1 MLDWFSDVLAQVTS
15 TIDERRVER
24 RADPELLNLLRA
36 SLREHEILYD
46 SAAIIGKA
54 HVPTLSRSRFKSKM
68 LELQKG
74 LLIKVFIE
82 IGSSDRRWSRE
93 EIEMSTVLF
102 EFLWG
107 NRTSMVQAKKN
118 IEKITLQ
125 ARSLSWNDLVK
136 PFRQI
141 SALHDNRAE
150 LENLTLRIAGL
161 IARAN
166 GVVCLEETRCMENI
180 QQELR
185 SALYRKEGENSKQQ
199 RLVPAVDVE
208 EKSNGKQEQDEQESV
223 DKDQM
228 LADAQEELATLV
240 GLEEVKNEIRLLIDF
255 LKIQVARESHGIPRT
270 DISLHM
276 VFCGNPGTGKT
287 TVARIIG
294 HILCG
299 LNFLEKGHTIETDR
313 SGLVAG
319 YAGRTGTKTNER
331 IDEAKDGVLFIDEA
345 YSLSSENTEDVY
357 GEEAVQVL
365 LKRMEDERN
374 SLVVI
379 LAGYP
384 KPMKSM
390 IRSNPGLSSRFQR
403 TFVFPDYNAE
413 SMLEIFNLMC
423 QKHHYRYTRKAK
435 EKLLAHFHQAWLD
448 RDEHFGNGRFVRNVF
463 EKSIRHMSSR
473 LVLVTPP
480 LTKKLLTT
488 IVDEDIR
495 YKSSKHSEKAT

>member
-1 MLDWFSDVLAQVTS
+1 MLDWFSDVLANVTS
-15 TIDERRVER
+15 PVDERRVDPDLLKLLRTSLLEHENLYER
-24 RADPELLNLLRA
+24 AAISGKSRVSAAERSNFKSNLL
-36 SLREHEILYD
+36 D
-46 SAAIIGKA
+46 
-54 HVPTLSRSRFKSKM
+54 
-68 LELQKG
+68 LQKG

-82 IGSSDRRWSRE
+82 IGSSDRRWNRE
-93 EIEMSTVLF
+93 EIEMATLLF

-107 NRTSMVQAKKN
+107 NKTDMVQAKKM
-118 IEKITLQ
+118 IEQVTLES
-125 ARSLSWNDLVK
+125 RTLSWNDLVK

-141 SALHDNRAE
+141 VELQDDRAE
-150 LENLTLRIAGL
+150 LENLTLRIAVL
-161 IARAN
+161 ITKAD
-166 GVVCLEETRCMENI
+166 GVVCQDETICLENI
-180 QQELR
+180 QRELR
-185 SALYRKEGENSKQQ
+185 DALYFKESGDSGGQGVVSVPRADAVSKGE
-199 RLVPAVDVE
+199 
-208 EKSNGKQEQDEQESV
+208 EQDTV
-223 DKDQM
+223 DKEQL

-240 GLEEVKNEIRLLIDF
+240 GLEEVKKEIRMLIDF
-255 LKIQVARESHGIPRT
+255 LKIQIARESHGIPRT
-270 DISLHM
+270 EISLHM

-319 YAGRTGTKTNER
+319 YAGQTGTKTSER

-374 SLVVI
+374 RLVVI

-384 KPMKSM
+384 EPMESM

-403 TFVFPDYNAE
+403 TFVFPDYDAE
-413 SMLEIFNLMC
+413 SMLKIFNLMC

-435 EKLLAHFHQAWLD
+435 GKLLAYFHQAWLD

-463 EKSIRHMSSR
+463 EQSIRHMSSR
-473 LVLVTPP
+473 LVSISP

-488 IVDEDIR
+488 LVDEDIQ
-495 YKSSKHSEKAT
+495 YTASTQNEKAT